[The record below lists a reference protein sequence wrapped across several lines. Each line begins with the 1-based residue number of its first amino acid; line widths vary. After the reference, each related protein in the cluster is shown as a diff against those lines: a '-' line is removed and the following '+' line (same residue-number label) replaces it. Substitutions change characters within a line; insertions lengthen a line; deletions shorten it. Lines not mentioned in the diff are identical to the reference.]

1 MTLLLQSFS
10 IALFCGAISA
20 LLSFAAFAS
29 GIVTAV
35 EIHNDSSHPLELLGT
50 GIDLNGAA
58 PSSFSIAGGERRE
71 LKLAGP
77 RAWFIYGWGPH
88 KCRFAAQHSLQQRF
102 AQSPHYNYLPV
113 WTREAESIGERRAAC
128 KARLNKTLKAPPYS
142 YSVKF
147 SMS

>member
-1 MTLLLQSFS
+1 MILLLQSFS

-20 LLSFAAFAS
+20 LLSFTAFAS

-88 KCRFAAQHSLQQRF
+88 KCHFAAQHSLQQRF
-102 AQSPHYNYLPV
+102 AQSPHHNYLPV
-113 WTREAESIGERRAAC
+113 WTRQAESIGERPASC